1 MARLFVAIW
10 PPPDVV
16 EALRALR
23 RKDERGVRFVRPEN
37 WHITLRFLGEAHPM
51 DVADRLDAV
60 ELPAAAARLGPAV
73 DLLGKHSVILPV
85 TGVEQLATEVSTAT
99 RGVGGA
105 PERRR
110 YVGHL
115 TLARLRKNATP
126 PRLTGSPFDGSFD
139 VDEVALVSSRLKETG
154 AEYETIATWSTR

>member
-1 MARLFVAIW
+1 VW
-10 PPPDVV
+10 PPPDLL

-23 RKDERGVRFVRPEN
+23 RKDERGVGFVRPEN
-37 WHITLRFLGEAHPM
+37 WHITLRFLGEANPM
-51 DVADRLDAV
+51 EVADRLDAV
-60 ELPAAAARLGPAV
+60 DLSAVSARLGPAV
-73 DLLGKHSVILPV
+73 DLFGKHSVILPV
-85 TGVEQLATEVSTAT
+85 TGVEQLATEVSAAT
-99 RGVGGA
+99 RGVGNA

-139 VDEVALVSSRLKETG
+139 VEEVALVSSRLKETG
-154 AEYETIATWSTR
+154 AEYETIATWPTR

>member
-10 PPPDVV
+10 PPPDVI
-16 EALRALR
+16 EALSALR

-51 DVADRLDAV
+51 EVADRLDGV
-60 ELPAAAARLGPAV
+60 DLPAASVHLGPAV

-85 TGVEQLATEVSTAT
+85 AGLEQLAAVVTTAT
-99 RGVGGA
+99 RGVGSA

-115 TLARLRKNATP
+115 TLARLRKHATP
-126 PRLTGSPFDGSFD
+126 PRLTGSPFDDSFD
-139 VDEVALVSSRLKETG
+139 VDEVALVNSRLKETG
-154 AEYETIATWSTR
+154 AEYETITTWPAR